1 MDNEFLMN
9 DSYTISQVA
18 MMTGLT
24 DRTIRNYLSL
34 GFLEGEK
41 PDGQWRFTAE
51 QLGSFMRHPSVKPS
65 ISAKKNGRIYDFLAD
80 TRNHDNDV
88 CLVLDVSKERRTE
101 VMVFFCKEIS
111 NGNYQNIHFSFEEVD
126 PIGRVILRGSFPDVL
141 RLCNTYDT
149 LFK

>member
-1 MDNEFLMN
+1 MNNELLRD
-9 DSYTISQVA
+9 DSYTIGQVV

-41 PDGQWRFTAE
+41 RDGQWRFTAE
-51 QLGSFMRHPSVKPS
+51 QLYSFMQHPSVKPS
-65 ISAKKNGRIYDFLAD
+65 ISAKKNALIYDFLAD

-88 CLVLDVSKERRTE
+88 CLVLDVSKEHRTA

-111 NGNYQNIHFSFEEVD
+111 NENYQNIHFSFEEVD
-126 PIGRVILRGSFPDVL
+126 HIGRVILRGSFPDVL
-141 RLCNTYDT
+141 RLCNAYDT

>member
-1 MDNEFLMN
+1 MNNELLRD
-9 DSYTISQVA
+9 DSYTIGQVV

-41 PDGQWRFTAE
+41 RDGQWRFTAE
-51 QLGSFMRHPSVKPS
+51 QLYSFMQHPSVKPS
-65 ISAKKNGRIYDFLAD
+65 ISAKKNALIYDFLAD

-88 CLVLDVSKERRTE
+88 CLVLDVSKEHRTA

-126 PIGRVILRGSFPDVL
+126 HIGRVILRGSFPDVL